1 MFRKLSWLM
10 LGAITLVV
18 AGYVTKSLATPA
30 TPPPGFVSMTL
41 AQGRF
46 GQIDVF
52 NRLINPDSTVWL
64 SLQKTQGDS
73 DVYVQSNTW
82 QPGADTGWHRHPG
95 HSLIT
100 VIAGSVT
107 VYEGNDP
114 TCTPH
119 VYTAGMGFVDHGGD
133 HVHIVRN
140 EGTVPASVIAVQ
152 VIPAGQPRRIDAP
165 NPGNCLF

>member
-100 VIAGSVT
+100 V
-107 VYEGNDP
+107 
-114 TCTPH
+114 
-119 VYTAGMGFVDHGGD
+119 
-133 HVHIVRN
+133 
-140 EGTVPASVIAVQ
+140 
-152 VIPAGQPRRIDAP
+152 
-165 NPGNCLF
+165 